1 MRKARIGSLEV
12 SAVGL
17 GCNNFGRALDADG
30 STEVARAALDVGITY
45 FDTAS
50 NYGDGHSEAFLGAA
64 LGPRREEVVIG
75 TKFGVPVPGWEE
87 SGGASPRYVHR
98 AVERSL
104 QQLDS
109 EYIDLLMIHFPD
121 PKTPI
126 EDTLSAMQ
134 ELVDAGKVREVG
146 CSNFSGDQ
154 LLEADQAS
162 TNSGLSHLVCDQ
174 VEFSLVHREPE
185 TDGTLETCRRLGVAL
200 LPYYPLASG
209 LLTGK
214 TKRGEVP
221 EGRLSMERYQRF
233 LTDENFDLVERMETY
248 AAEHSITMPQLA
260 LGWLLSVDGVPAVTA
275 GSTTREQVQSNARA
289 ADWDPSREDLE
300 QLNTLVQG

>member
-1 MRKARIGSLEV
+1 MRTARIGSLEV
-12 SAVGL
+12 SLVGL
-17 GCNNFGRALDADG
+17 GCNNFGRALDAEG
-30 STEVARAALDVGITY
+30 SAEVARAALDVGMTY

-50 NYGDGHSEAFLGAA
+50 NYGDGQSEAFLGAA

-75 TKFGVPVPGWEE
+75 TKFGVGVPGWDG
-87 SGGASPRYVHR
+87 SGGASPQYVRR

-104 QQLDS
+104 QQLDT

-126 EDTLSAMQ
+126 EDTLFAMQ
-134 ELVDAGKVREVG
+134 ELVDAGKVREIG

-154 LLEADQAS
+154 LHEADQAS
-162 TNSGLSHLVCDQ
+162 TDLGVSHLVCDQ

-185 TDGTLETCRRLGVAL
+185 TDDTLETCRRLGVAL

-214 TKRGEVP
+214 TKRGQAP
-221 EGRLSMERYQRF
+221 KGRLSMERYQRF
-233 LTDENFDLVERMETY
+233 LTDANFDLVERLESY

-260 LGWLLSVDGVPAVTA
+260 LGWLLSVDGLPAVTA
-275 GSTTREQVQSNARA
+275 GATTREQVQANARA
-289 ADWDPSREDLE
+289 ADWAPSREDLE
-300 QLNTLVQG
+300 QLNALIAG